1 MTRIP
6 RGAQHFKWRRQ
17 RQENARRWPTLN
29 LVALMDVFTILV
41 FFFLVH
47 STDSTP
53 QTHSD
58 LLVLPESIADQVPRD
73 TPVVTITRDSIL
85 LAGELIITIDEAME
99 AGSGGIEAL
108 HTALQAQ
115 LAAVA
120 EEELKIA
127 EEDAEIAEEGTEIAE
142 DDTGIVARELT
153 IMGDKTIPFAVL
165 NRVMLTCTLAGYDSI
180 SLSVLQRPGGTP

>member
-6 RGAQHFKWRRQ
+6 RGAQNFKWRRQ
-17 RQENARRWPTLN
+17 RQENARRWPSLN

-47 STDSTP
+47 STDSTQ
-53 QTHSD
+53 QTHSA
-58 LLVLPESIADQVPRD
+58 LLELPESIAEELPRD
-73 TPVVTITRDSIL
+73 TPVVTITRDDIL
-85 LAGELIITIDEAME
+85 LAGELVVAIEEAME
-99 AGSGGIEAL
+99 ATSGEIEAL

-115 LAAVA
+115 LAAVV
-120 EEELKIA
+120 EEELKIT
-127 EEDAEIAEEGTEIAE
+127 EEDTEIAEE
-142 DDTGIVARELT
+142 DTGIVVRELT

-165 NRVMLTCTLAGYDSI
+165 NRVMHTCMLAGYDSI